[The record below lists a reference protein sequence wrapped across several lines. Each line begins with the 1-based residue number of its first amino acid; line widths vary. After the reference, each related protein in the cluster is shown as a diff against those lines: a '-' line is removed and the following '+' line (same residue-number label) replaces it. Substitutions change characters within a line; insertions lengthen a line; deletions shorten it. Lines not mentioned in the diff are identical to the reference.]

1 MSLNVKEI
9 TPSQV
14 IFYFGVL
21 AIQSLLL
28 PRFQYDHDERER
40 KWACTLT
47 MYGYT
52 IVKPHIFDSRE
63 EAKIEICR
71 EGLKTLASRFPK
83 WTVPGE
89 PEECLNTLGWNW
101 VEILQGE

>member
-1 MSLNVKEI
+1 
-9 TPSQV
+9 
-14 IFYFGVL
+14 
-21 AIQSLLL
+21 
-28 PRFQYDHDERER
+28 
-40 KWACTLT
+40 